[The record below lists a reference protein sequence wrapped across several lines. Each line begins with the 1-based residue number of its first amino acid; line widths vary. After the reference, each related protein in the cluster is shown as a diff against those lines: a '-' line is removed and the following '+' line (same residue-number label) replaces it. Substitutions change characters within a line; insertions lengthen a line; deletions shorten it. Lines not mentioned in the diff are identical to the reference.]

1 MLWLPS
7 NCKEILRNNSF
18 SLITNSSHPS
28 KCVHSFLSEDTTLN
42 TKELPSKFQHY
53 MFTEM
58 SPLTI
63 QQFNHHSWHNSPNP
77 KQPKNK
83 SPHFIVISWSTVS
96 SFYLHIQHKPAMIIP
111 HFLRLSIIR
120 IFLNAAVQVKNAT
133 LGGVLTFHK
142 LFQRFYL
149 TYYV

>member
-1 MLWLPS
+1 MLQLPS

-28 KCVHSFLSEDTTLN
+28 KCVHSFLSKDTTLN
-42 TKELPSKFQHY
+42 TKELPSKFLHY

-83 SPHFIVISWSTVS
+83 SPHFYSDIMVYCLLILSTHTTQACND
-96 SFYLHIQHKPAMIIP
+96 Y
-111 HFLRLSIIR
+111 
-120 IFLNAAVQVKNAT
+120 AT
-133 LGGVLTFHK
+133 LSQVIHHMNLSECCCPGEECYSWRSSNFP
-142 LFQRFYL
+142 
-149 TYYV
+149 